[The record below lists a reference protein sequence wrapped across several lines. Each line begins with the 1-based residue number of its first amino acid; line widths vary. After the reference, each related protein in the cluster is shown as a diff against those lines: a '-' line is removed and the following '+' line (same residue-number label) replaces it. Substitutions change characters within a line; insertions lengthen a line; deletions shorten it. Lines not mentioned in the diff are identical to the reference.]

1 MHTKSFPNLAPR
13 LQVALLTFSAALG
26 ICDASRAS
34 PLGEGKNI
42 VTLAYGETP
51 IYQKQTYGRAVVL
64 EVQLDDYPGDPSL
77 ATVLLTLNGET
88 YPLQWLE
95 GKRVF
100 DLTGPLGGISDV
112 RSFLTGTWI
121 IEIIGASSSVSTF
134 TFNAQPLTNG
144 DIYTRARNL
153 SAGPD
158 AGNGDAFFTW
168 LPPLAG
174 PPTPDFISCFL
185 DPVES
190 TKLDRYSVDLPAG
203 TTSWD
208 PDECLGAAMW
218 DMRVEYLKVTP
229 LALFT
234 PLTVVSGSIVWSN
247 HDWMPPGYPAT
258 GPAVC
263 TLSQTPI
270 LFSSDG
276 SACGLLGDIDG
287 DGSVGAAD
295 LSLLLAAWGTS
306 GAADLDEDGDV
317 GASDLSLLLAN
328 WG

>member
-1 MHTKSFPNLAPR
+1 MHAESSQSLAPR
-13 LQVALLTFSAALG
+13 LQVAVLTLSAAIV
-26 ICDASRAS
+26 ICDDSRAS

-42 VTLAYGETP
+42 VTVTYGEKP
-51 IYQKQTYGRAVVL
+51 IYEKEAYGRAVSL

-77 ATVLLTLNGET
+77 ATVLLTLNGKT
-88 YPLQWLE
+88 YPLQWLD
-95 GKRVF
+95 GKGVF
-100 DLTGPLGGISDV
+100 DLTGPLGGIGDV

-121 IEIIGASSSVSTF
+121 IEILGASNSVSTF

-153 SAGPD
+153 SAGPE
-158 AGNGDAFFTW
+158 AGSGDAYFTW

-185 DPVES
+185 SPVAS
-190 TKLDRYSVDLPAG
+190 TKFDRPSADLPAG

-208 PDECLGAAMW
+208 PDACLGDTMW

-234 PLTVVSGSIVWSN
+234 PLTVISGSIVWSN

-263 TLSQTPI
+263 TLSETP
-270 LFSSDG
+270 LEFSSDG
-276 SACGLLGDIDG
+276 SACGRLGDIDG